1 MGINTTVWAELEHY
15 HLGWVLSPLLKALIF
30 PSLKTNKQTVD
41 DHSCEC
47 VWLQS
52 ASWLNSFFL
61 LRRQTLMV
69 WLQSPFCPSLG
80 GVVCVKNTANRTELR
95 NSEFT
100 RGHLGTLC
108 LLLYGHRVLFSGFRH
123 LYQQQ
128 SGTLADFYHPW
139 DNNKL
144 FQIQV
149 YLWGSLILSTTPDT
163 EKSLWDQSHPFKVPC
178 MSFMSFLLMKTGNP
192 KSCSG
197 LVLVNG
203 EQKGRITQRHPRK
216 WVPKAD
222 LLWGTPSL
230 KWNLLRTKSNL
241 NPINS

>member
-1 MGINTTVWAELEHY
+1 
-15 HLGWVLSPLLKALIF
+15 
-30 PSLKTNKQTVD
+30 
-41 DHSCEC
+41 
-47 VWLQS
+47 
-52 ASWLNSFFL
+52 
-61 LRRQTLMV
+61 MV

-95 NSEFT
+95 NSAFT

-139 DNNKL
+139 DNSKL

-149 YLWGSLILSTTPDT
+149 YLRGSLILSTTPDT
-163 EKSLWDQSHPFKVPC
+163 EKSLWDRSHPFKVPC
-178 MSFMSFLLMKTGNP
+178 MSFMGFLLMKTGNP
-192 KSCSG
+192 KSCLG

-216 WVPKAD
+216 
-222 LLWGTPSL
+222 
-230 KWNLLRTKSNL
+230 
-241 NPINS
+241 